1 VGSRVMGGSTSIHTG
16 LTGSRGL
23 VATLAHHNRFM
34 AIAETVT
41 PIQAGLS
48 PPPDVEIVVP
58 VYNEEAVLEANVRKL
73 RAFLDRQFP
82 YTALISIADNAST
95 DHTWPIAAAL
105 AATMP
110 GVQAVRLGDKGR
122 GRALR
127 AVWTVSPAQVVAYM
141 DVDLAT
147 DLDALLPLVAPLFS
161 GHSDLAIG
169 SRLAPGARVVRGTKR
184 ELISRCYNVLIRA
197 LLRNRFTDAQC
208 GFKAARADVARDLLP
223 LVSNEEWFFDT
234 ELLVR
239 AERHGMRIHEVPVDW
254 VDDPDSRVDV
264 LRTALEDLRGVCR
277 LLAEFA
283 AGRGGGRDRTQ
294 SVTGHPMAGAQLA
307 RFASIGVISTV
318 VDLGLFL
325 LFRPLVGTMAAN
337 ALALALC
344 SIANMGANRRITFS
358 DRAPFR
364 RRDQLLGGLAVF
376 ATSLALTSLALL
388 AVAGIGETSVT
399 ADLIAIV
406 VANGAAALVRFVLLR
421 AWVFRKNLHPLR
433 RR

>member
-1 VGSRVMGGSTSIHTG
+1 
-16 LTGSRGL
+16 
-23 VATLAHHNRFM
+23 M

-41 PIQAGLS
+41 PIQVGPS
-48 PPPDVEIVVP
+48 RTPDVEIVIP
-58 VYNEEAVLEANVRKL
+58 VYNEEAVLEPNVRKL
-73 RAFLDRQFP
+73 RAYLDRQFP
-82 YTALISIADNAST
+82 FTALISIADNAST
-95 DHTWPIAAAL
+95 DGTWPIAAAL

-127 AVWTVSPAQVVAYM
+127 AVWTVSRAQVVAYM

-169 SRLAPGARVVRGTKR
+169 TRLAPGARVVRGTKR

-208 GFKAARADVARDLLP
+208 GFKAARAEVARDLLP
-223 LVSNEEWFFDT
+223 MVSNEEWFFDT

-239 AERHGMRIHEVPVDW
+239 AERNGMRIHEVPVDW
-254 VDDPDSRVDV
+254 VDDQDSRVDV
-264 LRTALEDLRGVCR
+264 LHTALEDLRGICR
-277 LLAEFA
+277 LLSEFA
-283 AGRGGGRDRTQ
+283 AGRGRDRSQ
-294 SVTGHPMAGAQLA
+294 LVTGHPMAGAQLA

-325 LFRPLVGTMAAN
+325 LFRPALGTMGAN

-344 SIANMGANRRITFS
+344 SIVNMGANRRITFS

-376 ATSLALTSLALL
+376 ATSLGLTSLALL

-406 VANGAAALVRFVLLR
+406 VANGVAALVRFVLLR
-421 AWVFRKNLHPLR
+421 AWVFRKNRHPLGR
-433 RR
+433 R

>member
-1 VGSRVMGGSTSIHTG
+1 
-16 LTGSRGL
+16 
-23 VATLAHHNRFM
+23 M

-41 PIQAGLS
+41 PIQMGLS
-48 PPPDVEIVVP
+48 RPADVEIVIP
-58 VYNEEAVLEANVRKL
+58 VYNEEAVLEPNVRKL
-73 RAFLDRQFP
+73 RSYLDGQFP
-82 YTALISIADNAST
+82 FTALISIADNAST
-95 DHTWPIAAAL
+95 DNTWPIARAL

-110 GVQAVRLGDKGR
+110 GVQAVRLGHKGR

-127 AVWTVSPAQVVAYM
+127 AVWTVSRAQVVAYM

-147 DLDALLPLVAPLFS
+147 DLDALLPLVAPLYS

-169 SRLAPGARVVRGTKR
+169 TRLAPGARVVRGTKR

-208 GFKAARADVARDLLP
+208 GFKAARAEVARDLLP
-223 LVSNEEWFFDT
+223 MISNEEWFFDT

-239 AERHGMRIHEVPVDW
+239 AERSGMRIHEVPVDW
-254 VDDPDSRVDV
+254 VDDLDSRVDV
-264 LRTALEDLRGVCR
+264 LHTALEDLRGVCR

-283 AGRGGGRDRTQ
+283 GGQGRDRAQ
-294 SVTGHPMAGAQLA
+294 SVAGHPMAGAQLA

-318 VDLGLFL
+318 VDLGLFVL
-325 LFRPLVGTMAAN
+325 LRPALGTMAAN
-337 ALALALC
+337 AVALPLC

-358 DRAPFR
+358 DRGPFR
-364 RRDQLLGGLAVF
+364 RRDQLLGGVAVF

-388 AVAGIGETSVT
+388 AVAGIGTTSLT

-421 AWVFRKNLHPLR
+421 AWVFRKNRHPLAR
-433 RR
+433 R

>member
-1 VGSRVMGGSTSIHTG
+1 
-16 LTGSRGL
+16 
-23 VATLAHHNRFM
+23 M

-41 PIQAGLS
+41 PMQVGLS
-48 PPPDVEIVVP
+48 RPPDVEIVIP
-58 VYNEEAVLEANVRKL
+58 VYNEEAVLETNVRKL
-73 RAFLDRQFP
+73 RAYLDGQFP
-82 YTALISIADNAST
+82 FTALISITDNAST
-95 DHTWPIAAAL
+95 DHTWPIATAL

-110 GVQAVRLGDKGR
+110 GVQAVRLDDKGR

-127 AVWTVSPAQVVAYM
+127 AVWMVSRAQVVAYM

-169 SRLAPGARVVRGTKR
+169 TRLAPGARVVRGTKR

-208 GFKAARADVARDLLP
+208 GFKAARAEVARDLLP
-223 LVSNEEWFFDT
+223 MVSNEEWFFDT

-239 AERHGMRIHEVPVDW
+239 AERSGMRIHEVPVDW
-254 VDDPDSRVDV
+254 VDDLDSRVDV
-264 LRTALEDLRGVCR
+264 FHTALEDLRGVCR

-283 AGRGGGRDRTQ
+283 AGRGRDRAQ
-294 SVTGHPMAGAQLA
+294 SVAGHPMAGAQLA

-318 VDLGLFL
+318 VDLGLFVL
-325 LFRPLVGTMAAN
+325 LRPALGTMAAN
-337 ALALALC
+337 AVALALC

-358 DRAPFR
+358 DRGPFR

-388 AVAGIGETSVT
+388 AVAGIGTTSVT

>member
-1 VGSRVMGGSTSIHTG
+1 
-16 LTGSRGL
+16 
-23 VATLAHHNRFM
+23 M

-41 PIQAGLS
+41 PIQVGLS
-48 PPPDVEIVVP
+48 PPPDVEIVIP

-73 RAFLDRQFP
+73 RAYLDSQFP
-82 YTALISIADNAST
+82 FTALISIADNAST
-95 DHTWPIAAAL
+95 DHTWPIAMAL

-127 AVWTVSPAQVVAYM
+127 AVWTVSRAEVVAYM

-169 SRLAPGARVVRGTKR
+169 TRLAPGARVVRGTKR

-208 GFKAARADVARDLLP
+208 GFKAARAEVARDLLP
-223 LVSNEEWFFDT
+223 MVSNEEWFFDT

-239 AERHGMRIHEVPVDW
+239 AERSGMRIHEVPVDW
-254 VDDPDSRVDV
+254 VDDLDSRVDV
-264 LRTALEDLRGVCR
+264 LHTALEDLRGVCR

-283 AGRGGGRDRTQ
+283 AGHGRDRTQ

-325 LFRPLVGTMAAN
+325 LFRPALGTMAAN

-388 AVAGIGETSVT
+388 AVAGIGETTVT

-421 AWVFRKNLHPLR
+421 AWVFRKNRHPLGR
-433 RR
+433 R

>member
-1 VGSRVMGGSTSIHTG
+1 
-16 LTGSRGL
+16 LPP
-23 VATLAHHNRFM
+23 HNRCM

-41 PIQAGLS
+41 PIPVGLS
-48 PPPDVEIVVP
+48 RPPDVEIVIP

-73 RAFLDRQFP
+73 RAYLDSQFP
-82 YTALISIADNAST
+82 FTALISIADNAST
-95 DHTWPIAAAL
+95 DHTWPIARAL

-127 AVWTVSPAQVVAYM
+127 AVWTVSRARVVAYM

-169 SRLAPGARVVRGTKR
+169 TRLAPGARVVRGTKR

-208 GFKAARADVARDLLP
+208 GFKAARAEVARDLLP
-223 LVSNEEWFFDT
+223 MVSNEEWFFDT

-239 AERHGMRIHEVPVDW
+239 AERSGMRIHEVPVDW
-254 VDDPDSRVDV
+254 VDDLDSRVDV
-264 LRTALEDLRGVCR
+264 LHTALEDLRGVCR

-283 AGRGGGRDRTQ
+283 AGRGRDRAQ
-294 SVTGHPMAGAQLA
+294 SVAGHPMAGAQLA

-325 LFRPLVGTMAAN
+325 LFRPAVGTMA
-337 ALALALC
+337 
-344 SIANMGANRRITFS
+344 ANRRITFS

-376 ATSLALTSLALL
+376 GTSLALTSLALL

-421 AWVFRKNLHPLR
+421 AWVFRKNLHPLGR
-433 RR
+433 R

>member
-1 VGSRVMGGSTSIHTG
+1 
-16 LTGSRGL
+16 
-23 VATLAHHNRFM
+23 M

-41 PIQAGLS
+41 PIQVRLS
-48 PPPDVEIVVP
+48 RPPDVEIVVP

-73 RAFLDRQFP
+73 RAYLDHQFP
-82 YTALISIADNAST
+82 FSALISIADNAST

-127 AVWTVSPAQVVAYM
+127 AVWTVSRAQVVAYM

-169 SRLAPGARVVRGTKR
+169 TRLAAGARVVRGTKR

-208 GFKAARADVARDLLP
+208 GFKAARAEVARDLLP

-239 AERHGMRIHEVPVDW
+239 AEQSGMRIHEVPVDW
-254 VDDPDSRVDV
+254 VDDLDSRVDV
-264 LRTALEDLRGVCR
+264 LHTALEDLRGVCR
-277 LLAEFA
+277 LLAEFVM
-283 AGRGGGRDRTQ
+283 GRGRDRAQ
-294 SVTGHPMAGAQLA
+294 SVTGHPMAGTQLA

-325 LFRPLVGTMAAN
+325 LFRPTLGTMAAN
-337 ALALALC
+337 AVALALC

-358 DRAPFR
+358 DRGPFR
-364 RRDQLLGGLAVF
+364 RRDQLLGGLAAF

-388 AVAGIGETSVT
+388 TVAGIGESSVT
-399 ADLIAIV
+399 ADLIAII

-421 AWVFRKNLHPLR
+421 AWVFRKNRHPLR